1 MATYVIAVSGGV
13 DSIALLHMMTQVTH
27 HKIIV
32 AHFDHGIRDDSAKD
46 ATFVGALAFEY
57 GFPYETLREELGSG
71 ASEELARNRRYAFLR
86 LVAKKYAG
94 HIVTAHHSDDAIETI
109 AINVHRGTGWRGLAV
124 LDSDILRPLLQL
136 SKVNLIKYAQ
146 QNNLKWREDSTNA
159 SSAYLRNRLR
169 HLTHNLE
176 PAVKNELLALR
187 SRQMKS
193 KRLIEQTIKDL
204 VGVGP
209 QYSRYFFTHIP
220 NDVAI
225 ECLRYVTDAKLT
237 RPQLERLLL
246 AIKTASA
253 KHLYQAGSGM
263 TFNFTTRNF
272 YLSLLK

>member
-46 ATFVGALAFEY
+46 ATFVGALASEF

-86 LVAKKYAG
+86 SVAKKHAG
-94 HIVTAHHSDDAIETI
+94 HIVTAHHRDDAIETI
-109 AINVHRGTGWRGLAV
+109 AINIHRGTGWRGLAV

-136 SKVNLIKYAQ
+136 GKVNLIEYAQ
-146 QNNLKWREDSTNA
+146 QHNLKWREDSTNA

-169 HLTHNLE
+169 RVTHNLE
-176 PAVKNELLALR
+176 PAVKSELLALR

-204 VGVGP
+204 VGSGP

-225 ECLRYVTDAKLT
+225 ECLRYVTGTKLT

-246 AIKTASA
+246 AIKTASP
-253 KHLYQAGSGM
+253 KHSYQAGSGI

-272 YLSLLK
+272 YSSLLK